1 MLSVSSDLIAVYTGI
16 VRARPY
22 AMQTTKQQ
30 ILILLKRTGSI
41 SVEQTAGA
49 LAVASMTA
57 RQHLSNLERDGLI
70 VAEKAKQPKGRP
82 HFLYSLTPKGEEMF
96 PRRYDLLAQ
105 IMLDEVGSL
114 QPDDVDG
121 LSADEKR
128 SLLIRRTADR
138 LADRYRLHVE
148 GRQLEDRIIAVTE
161 ILQLIGGFAEWYRI
175 NDGYEIRDYNCVFA
189 KLGAGSGGGME
200 TSGCEW
206 HVRLL
211 TQLLKWPVRHELFVE
226 GRVECC
232 RYLIDIEAAGKL
244 GEGTPP
250 NG

>member
-1 MLSVSSDLIAVYTGI
+1 
-16 VRARPY
+16 
-22 AMQTTKQQ
+22 MQTTKQQ
-30 ILILLKRTGSI
+30 ILVLLKRTGSI

-70 VAEKAKQPKGRP
+70 VAEKAKRATGRP

-105 IMLDEVGSL
+105 VMLEEVGAL
-114 QPDDVDG
+114 EPTDVDG
-121 LSADEKR
+121 LSSEEKR

-138 LADRYRLHVE
+138 IADRYRLQVE
-148 GRQLEDRIIAVTE
+148 GRSLHERVVAVTD

-175 NDGYEIRDYNCVFA
+175 GDSFEIRDYNCVFA
-189 KLGAGSGGGME
+189 KLGAGADSGTE
-200 TSGCEW
+200 NSGCEW

-211 TQLLKWPVRHELFVE
+211 TQLLKWPVRHEVFVE

-232 RYLIDIEAAGKL
+232 RYLIDAEAAAKL
-244 GEGTPP
+244 GEGSPP
-250 NG
+250 YARN